1 MWGMPMDK
9 LIARLALG
17 YFAVALCALVTLFI
31 LLAHG

>member
-1 MWGMPMDK
+1 MWGKPMSK

-17 YFAVALCALVTLFI
+17 YFAVSVCALVTLFI

>member
-17 YFAVALCALVTLFI
+17 YFAVSLCALIALFI
-31 LLAHG
+31 VLALG